1 MFKQIRRFICARLYD
16 KVRPAFLN
24 MIREVIKFGKKAP
37 EVLELR
43 NEAKFHGGALHVE
56 SS

>member
-1 MFKQIRRFICARLYD
+1 
-16 KVRPAFLN
+16 